1 MRRQIIEGSKVMP
14 PFGEDLQG
22 TDLKDL
28 LAYLHSCRDKKI
40 VR

>member
-1 MRRQIIEGSKVMP
+1 MP